1 MLFDAHCHLQRL
13 PDATAPDTWVDRAR
27 AARPLPVW
35 GCAVCGC
42 EVADWAQVEE
52 LHRRFPDFVV
62 PSFGIHPWW
71 AAGAD
76 LARLPEQLTAQL
88 TTWHTAGVGECGLD
102 GAKKKEIPMELQLQV
117 LRAQLQLAKD
127 FQRPVSLHCVAA
139 HGLLLQALEEC
150 FPTGHPPGLLS
161 G

>member
-52 LHRRFPDFVV
+52 LHRRNEKQLEVV
-62 PSFGIHPWW
+62 FRVRTQMAKRLSW
-71 AAGAD
+71 GA
-76 LARLPEQLTAQL
+76 P
-88 TTWHTAGVGECGLD
+88 
-102 GAKKKEIPMELQLQV
+102 
-117 LRAQLQLAKD
+117 
-127 FQRPVSLHCVAA
+127 
-139 HGLLLQALEEC
+139 
-150 FPTGHPPGLLS
+150 
-161 G
+161 